1 MEIRRLSLND
11 YQKYK
16 IEIINMMEEIYSGNF
31 VISVSESKKIVS
43 EKVENLEKYLV
54 DGSAILIGC
63 INEVNLI
70 AFAWLYVHKHFGEKR
85 AHINQIA
92 VNSSFQGKG
101 IGKKLMLEVE
111 KEATRI
117 AVDALDLFV
126 IESNDVAMKL
136 YDGLNFETEK
146 RYMIKKLKVN
156 K

>member
-1 MEIRRLSLND
+1 MEIRRLSLSD

-16 IEIINMMEEIYSGNF
+16 IEIIKMMEEIYASNF
-31 VISVSESKKIVS
+31 AISVPDSKKIAS
-43 EKVENLEKYLV
+43 EKVENLEKYLD

-63 INEVNLI
+63 IKDGNLI

-85 AHINQIA
+85 VHINQIA
-92 VNSSFQGKG
+92 VSSSFQGNG

-117 AVDALDLFV
+117 AADALDLFV
-126 IESNDVAMKL
+126 MESNDVAMKL